1 MVVRALLIG
10 ALSTFLFFKMDGSA
24 AGAASSSKATL
35 ENLFA
40 GRGAVVAGSE
50 DHQSKQLMFGVFSG
64 CNIGTELVSL
74 TKITD
79 LVADTT
85 SYSRNDRAKACYCFV
100 RKNLKESLYDGYKA
114 YTTAHEKEEATLNFD
129 SLFDLKKKETAATA
143 MEIEFD
149 NAAGPA
155 VAIANKTTD
164 DKIKALEK
172 EIKKLQQQHKKSK
185 NSTGAE
191 KTANAKKSAEEKSSQ
206 KQWKRK
212 QKGKGKGRG
221 SSRENSTNRS
231 QRS

>member
-1 MVVRALLIG
+1 
-10 ALSTFLFFKMDGSA
+10 
-24 AGAASSSKATL
+24 
-35 ENLFA
+35 
-40 GRGAVVAGSE
+40 
-50 DHQSKQLMFGVFSG
+50 MFGVFNG

-79 LVADTT
+79 LAADTT
-85 SYSRNDRAKACYCFV
+85 SYSRNDRAKECHCFV
-100 RKNLKESLYDGYKA
+100 RKYLKESLYDGYKA
-114 YTTAHEKEEATLNFD
+114 YTTAHEKVEATLNFD

-191 KTANAKKSAEEKSSQ
+191 KTANVKKSADEKSSQ
-206 KQWKRK
+206 KPRKRK
-212 QKGKGKGRG
+212 QKGRGRG
-221 SSRENSTNRS
+221 RGRGFSRENSTNRS